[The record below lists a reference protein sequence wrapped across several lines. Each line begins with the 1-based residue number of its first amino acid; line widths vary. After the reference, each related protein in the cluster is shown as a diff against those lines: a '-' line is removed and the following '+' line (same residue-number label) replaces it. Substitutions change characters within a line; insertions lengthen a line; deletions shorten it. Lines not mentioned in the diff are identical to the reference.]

1 MVSFYLKARK
11 QKLSTALVMGV
22 VLLGMGFSGSAVAQ
36 IPSNQIP
43 PKGVNKVVKTLLP
56 SWQVGDLDKKL
67 SQMCSLGRFN
77 QRVPYKYS
85 AHFQGPNGASLV
97 GGAKGN
103 GLNLFD
109 PTGARQ
115 PGRDYWFYRDRTSN
129 CIVYSAKVKPEQ
141 SAIRPAGS

>member
-1 MVSFYLKARK
+1 MVSFYLKTGIYRFSAA
-11 QKLSTALVMGV
+11 LSVSAALLVS
-22 VLLGMGFSGSAVAQ
+22 GFSVPAGAQ

-43 PKGVNKVVKTLLP
+43 PKGVNKIVRTLLP

-77 QRVPYKYS
+77 QRVAYKYS

-141 SAIRPAGS
+141 SAIQPPPS

>member
-1 MVSFYLKARK
+1 MVSFYLKTGKVKASAG
-11 QKLSTALVMGV
+11 LSVAAALLAFGLSLPV
-22 VLLGMGFSGSAVAQ
+22 SAQ

-43 PKGVNKVVKTLLP
+43 PKGVNKIIRTLLP

-85 AHFQGPNGASLV
+85 AHFQGPNGAAMV

-115 PGRDYWFYRDRTSN
+115 QGRDYWFYRDRTSN

-141 SAIRPAGS
+141 SAIQPPPS

>member
-1 MVSFYLKARK
+1 VVSFYLKTGGWK
-11 QKLSTALVMGV
+11 QSAGLTVAAALLTFALSQPV
-22 VLLGMGFSGSAVAQ
+22 SAQ

-43 PKGVNKVVKTLLP
+43 PKGVNKIVRTLLP

-85 AHFQGPNGASLV
+85 AHFQGPNGAAMV

-115 PGRDYWFYRDRTSN
+115 QGRDYWFYRDRTSN

-141 SAIRPAGS
+141 SAIQPPRS